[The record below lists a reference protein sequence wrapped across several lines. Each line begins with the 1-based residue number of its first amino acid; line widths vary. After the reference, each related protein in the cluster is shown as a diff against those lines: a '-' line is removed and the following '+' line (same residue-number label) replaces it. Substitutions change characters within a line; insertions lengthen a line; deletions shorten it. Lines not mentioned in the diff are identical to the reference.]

1 MKVPERAQLPLFL
14 LCLTLAYVAFGL
26 LMVP

>member
-14 LCLTLAYVAFGL
+14 LCLGVVYLLFGMIVL
-26 LMVP
+26 R